1 MADFGTDETRL
12 EADVT
17 AETAIIAQV
26 ASYVTAN
33 TASIAALNTEIATL
47 KAQAINTAGL
57 EAALTAF
64 ETNNT
69 ALGAAIAPPSPPIPP
84 AV

>member
-33 TASIAALNTEIATL
+33 TANIAALNTEIATL

-69 ALGAAIAPPSPPIPP
+69 ALGAAIAPPSPPTPP